1 MPDIETSF
9 EIDQPPGR
17 VWTFF
22 QDVPEVVTCM
32 PGAVLLDRTGETT
45 YRGKVTVR
53 LGPVTAAFEG
63 EATIAEADRGSR
75 HRQDRR
81 LGHRPPGQQ
90 PRQGEHRLRNPRT
103 GQRLPCQ
110 APRHHPIDRR
120 ARADGPRRNRSGRRR
135 PPHRPVCRAPPRQAH
150 PERARGRY
158 RCGCSGAAPGNRGHA
173 TRVDGHRGLDQADAG
188 AAARPGRL
196 RHHPYTRSETAG

>member
-1 MPDIETSF
+1 VPDIETSF

-75 HRQDRR
+75 TARIDAS
-81 LGHRPPGQQ
+81 G
-90 PRQGEHRLRNPRT
+90 
-103 GQRLPCQ
+103 
-110 APRHHPIDRR
+110 IDRR
-120 ARADGPRRNRSGRRR
+120 GNNRARASIAYEIHERDNGSHVRLHGTIRLTGALAQMGRGGIVQDVADRLTAQFAEQLRDKLTRSGHAADTDADVRE
-135 PPHRPVCRAPPRQAH
+135 PPRAIEGTRLAWAVIAAWIKRMLGL
-150 PERARGRY
+150 PLGRG
-158 RCGCSGAAPGNRGHA
+158 G
-173 TRVDGHRGLDQADAG
+173 
-188 AAARPGRL
+188 
-196 RHHPYTRSETAG
+196 